1 MTILKSAEFATVFA
15 TVESNQTPVEFN
27 FTLSSAQADLLV
39 QILHSTAI
47 DSLAKTEYLDANSP
61 LYTWYVEESKQI
73 GQLRDK
79 IIVGST
85 INKS

>member
-1 MTILKSAEFATVFA
+1 MTILKSAESATAFAA
-15 TVESNQTPVEFN
+15 IESNQTPVEFN

-47 DSLAKTEYLDANSP
+47 DSLTKTEYLDTNSP
-61 LYTWYVEESKQI
+61 LYTWYVDESKQI

-79 IIVGST
+79 IMVGSI